1 MRGERNGEQ
10 METFWQDLRYAF
22 RMLRKN
28 PGFTAVAVI
37 TLGLGIGANTA
48 IFSVVN
54 GVLLRP
60 LPYRE
65 PQNLVRVYSE
75 FPTMQLK
82 KFWLSPPEFLDI
94 QKEAKSWEAI
104 GAWAPG
110 GQNVGTGSEPLR
122 VTSAAIT
129 RSLIDALGVQP
140 ERGRNFTPEEDRN
153 GGPNVALISHGLWQ
167 KAFGGQSDIIGK
179 QIQVNSQT
187 TTVIGV
193 MPKTFSFPPGSN
205 DQVDVLLPF
214 QFDPANPGNRGSH
227 FLSVIGRLK
236 PGVNLD
242 QARSEFASLMAGWSS
257 EKRAQHLLDPQRHP
271 VLIFGL
277 HEDVI
282 GSARAAVWMLMG
294 AVGFVL
300 LIACVNVAN
309 LLLARAE
316 ARHREFAVRLALG
329 AGMRRMVRQFLA
341 EGFLLVLFAA
351 TLGTPLAFLGLKL
364 LLLFAPD
371 SVPRTGDIRVDLPVL
386 GFTLALS
393 VVAVFIFA
401 LAPLAQIREHNLA
414 DWIRG
419 AGQRAIGVGGQTL
432 RKTLVVTEIAL
443 AVVLVIGS
451 GLMIRAFWKLQQV
464 STGFEPAGVLSFS
477 VNLPAANYKNPDRL
491 RFANTLEQRLA
502 SLPGVTSASLAG
514 GLPPLRRINAN
525 DTEIEGYQR
534 TPDAPAQ
541 NVDYWN
547 VVGNDY
553 FKTMKIRTI
562 EGRVFEPSDDNDSA
576 QRVVVVNQALAKRFW
591 KGSPIGRRLN
601 PGFADPKVWS
611 TIVGIV
617 EDTKNAGMDKP
628 AGPELYL
635 QSHQIAQFGLST
647 NMNFVVRSD
656 GDPRAMA
663 SSIRAAVREIDPSL
677 PVYGLNPMSEVVA
690 KSMVQPRFLS
700 LLLATFSGIA
710 LFLAAI
716 GIYGV
721 MAYSVAQRTQEIGVR
736 MALGAQRLHVLRLVF
751 SQGFVLLI
759 IGTVIGLGGAFALT
773 RLLRTL
779 LFQITPTDPLTYA
792 GVVGLLIVVAF
803 LACYVPA
810 RRATKVDPLVALRYE

>member
-1 MRGERNGEQ
+1 
-10 METFWQDLRYAF
+10 
-22 RMLRKN
+22 MLRKN
-28 PGFTAVAVI
+28 WGFTAVAVI

-60 LPYRE
+60 LPYRD
-65 PQNLVRVYSE
+65 PQRLVRIYSE
-75 FPTMQLK
+75 FPTMKLQ

-110 GQNVGTGSEPLR
+110 GQNIGTAGEPLR
-122 VTSAAIT
+122 VTAAAIT
-129 RSLIDALGVQP
+129 RSLIDTLGVQP
-140 ERGRNFTPEEDRN
+140 ERGRNFSPEEDRN

-167 KAFGGQSDIIGK
+167 RAFGSEADIIGK
-179 QIQVNSQT
+179 QIQVNSQS

-193 MPKTFSFPPGSN
+193 MPQTFSFPPGSN

-214 QFDPANPGNRGSH
+214 QFDPANPGGRGSH

-236 PGVNLD
+236 PGVNMD
-242 QARSEFASLMAGWSS
+242 QARSEFTSLMAGWAS
-257 EKRAQHLLDPQRHP
+257 EKRDRHLLDPQRHP
-271 VLIFGL
+271 VLLFGL
-277 HEDVI
+277 HEDVT
-282 GSARAAVWMLMG
+282 GSARAAVLMLMG

-300 LIACVNVAN
+300 LITCVNVAN

-341 EGFLLVLFAA
+341 EGFVLVLLAA
-351 TLGTPLAFLGLKL
+351 ALGTPLAFLGLKL

-386 GFTLALS
+386 GFTLAVS
-393 VVAVFIFA
+393 VVAVVLFA
-401 LAPLAQIREHNLA
+401 VAPLIQIREQNLA
-414 DWIRG
+414 NWIRG
-419 AGQRAIGVGGQTL
+419 AGQRTIGAGGQAV

-464 STGFEPAGVLSFS
+464 NTGFDPNGVLSFS
-477 VNLPAANYKNPDRL
+477 VNLPGTAYKNPDRL
-491 RFANTLEQRLA
+491 RFANAVEQRLA

-525 DTEIEGYQR
+525 DTEIEGFQQ
-534 TPDAPAQ
+534 TPDGPAQ

-547 VVGNDY
+547 VIGNDY

-562 EGRVFEPSDDNDSA
+562 EGRVFEPADDNDTA

-591 KGSPIGRRLN
+591 KGSPIGRRVN
-601 PGFADPKVWS
+601 PGFADPKVWA
-611 TIVGIV
+611 TIIGVV

-635 QSHQIAQFGLST
+635 PSHQIAQFGLST

-656 GDPRAMA
+656 GDPRAVA
-663 SSIRAAVREIDPSL
+663 SSIRAVIREVDPSL
-677 PVYGLNPMSEVVA
+677 PVYGLSPMSEVVA

-751 SQGFVLLI
+751 SQGFVLLM
-759 IGTVIGLGGAFALT
+759 IGMVIGLGGAFALT

-779 LFQITPTDPLTYA
+779 LFEITPTDPLTYS
-792 GVVGLLIVVAF
+792 GVVALLIIVAF

>member
-1 MRGERNGEQ
+1 
-10 METFWQDLRYAF
+10 MEIFWQDLRYAF

-28 PGFTAVAVI
+28 WGFTMVAVV
-37 TLGLGIGANTA
+37 TLALGIGANTA

-75 FPTMQLK
+75 FPTMQLR
-82 KFWLSPPEFLDI
+82 KFWLSAPEFLDI

-110 GQNVGTGSEPLR
+110 GQNIGTGSEPLR
-122 VTSAAIT
+122 VTSAGIT
-129 RSLIDALGVQP
+129 RSLIDTLGVAP
-140 ERGRNFTPEEDRN
+140 ERGRNFTAEEDRN
-153 GGPNVALISHGLWQ
+153 GGTNVALISHGLWQ
-167 KAFGGQSDIIGK
+167 KAFGGQEDIIGK
-179 QIQVNSQT
+179 QIQVNSQS
-187 TTVIGV
+187 TTVVGV
-193 MPKTFSFPPGSN
+193 LPPSFSFPPGSN
-205 DQVDVLLPF
+205 DPVDVLLPF
-214 QFDPANPGNRGSH
+214 QFDPANPGNRGGH
-227 FLSVIGRLK
+227 FLSVIGRLR

-242 QARSEFASLMAGWSS
+242 QARSEFTSLMAGWSA

-271 VLIFGL
+271 VLVFGL
-277 HEDVI
+277 HEDVV
-282 GSARAAVWMLMG
+282 GSARLAVLMLMG

-341 EGFLLVLFAA
+341 EGFLLVLCAA
-351 TLGTPLAFLGLKL
+351 VLGTPLAFLGLKL

-393 VVAVFIFA
+393 VIAVFIFA

-414 DWIRG
+414 NWIRG
-419 AGQRAIGVGGQTL
+419 AGQRAIGTGGQTL
-432 RKTLVVTEIAL
+432 RKVLVITEIAL

-464 STGFEPAGVLSFS
+464 NTGFEPVGVMSFS
-477 VNLPAANYKNPDRL
+477 INLPATAYKNPDRL
-491 RFANTLEQRLA
+491 RFASQLEQRLA

-525 DTEIEGYQR
+525 DTEIEGFQQ
-534 TPDAPAQ
+534 TPDGPAQ

-553 FKTMKIRTI
+553 FKTMKIKTI
-562 EGRVFEPSDDNDSA
+562 EGRVFEPADDNDTA

-591 KGSPIGRRLN
+591 KGSPVGRRVN

-611 TIVGIV
+611 TIIGVV
-617 EDTKNAGMDKP
+617 EDTRNAGMDKP
-628 AGPELYL
+628 SAPELYL
-635 QSHQIAQFGLST
+635 QSHQTAQFGLST
-647 NMNFVVRSD
+647 NMNFVVRTD
-656 GDPRAMA
+656 GDPSALA
-663 SSIRAAVREIDPSL
+663 ASIRTAVREIDPSL
-677 PVYGLNPMSEVVA
+677 PVYGLKPMSEVVA

-736 MALGAQRLHVLRLVF
+736 MALGAQRLHVLRLIF
-751 SQGFVLLI
+751 SQGFGLLM
-759 IGTVIGLGGAFALT
+759 IGTVIGVAGAFGLT

-779 LFQITPTDPLTYA
+779 LFEITPTDPLTYS
-792 GVVGLLIVVAF
+792 GVVGLLVIVAF
-803 LACYVPA
+803 LACYIPA